1 MPAPRLFVDASL
13 ASAVEV
19 PLDADQAGYLGRV
32 MRLGAGSDVRLFNG
46 QDGEWR
52 ARIADIGKRG
62 ATLQVDTQTR
72 PQATPPDL
80 ELWFAP
86 VKRQGTDWI
95 VEKATELGVR
105 TLRPVLTKRTIAETV
120 RVDRLAAIA
129 REAAEQTERLDVP
142 TVAPPVTLAQALD
155 GWDPDRGLIYADE
168 SGEDPDDAW
177 GGTSGRAPPLA
188 AAPLA
193 SWAKLAVLTGPEG
206 GFDPAERR
214 LLRARAGVMPVSL
227 GPRILRAETA
237 ACATLAVVQALWGD
251 WRGQV

>member
-1 MPAPRLFVDASL
+1 MPAPRLFVDAPL
-13 ASAVEV
+13 APAARIA
-19 PLDADQAGYLGRV
+19 LDADQAGYLGRV
-32 MRLGAGSDVRLFNG
+32 LRLGPEDAVRVFNG
-46 QDGEWR
+46 RDGEWR
-52 ARIADIGKRG
+52 ARIAEVGKRG
-62 ATLQVDTQTR
+62 AALTLDVQTR
-72 PQATPPDL
+72 PQTTPPDL

-105 TLRPVLTKRTIAETV
+105 ALRPVLTKRTIAETV

-142 TVAPPVTLAQALD
+142 MVAAPVTFAQALD
-155 GWDPDRGLIYADE
+155 GWDPERGLVYADE
-168 SGEDPDDAW
+168 AGDDPDATW
-177 GGTSGRAPPLA
+177 GGASGRAPPIA
-188 AAPLA
+188 TAPLA

-214 LLRARAGVMPVSL
+214 LLRARAGVIPVSL

-237 ACATLAVVQALWGD
+237 ACAALAVVQALWGD
-251 WRGQV
+251 WRGNA